1 MEAARQ
7 LYPDLSLSLPRPR
20 IRTKDTDA
28 SGFRFNKFVC
38 ALCLIGAA
46 AFIHVYQQAL
56 VAQNGI
62 EIARVKSAI
71 KEQARVGKTLKVQRM
86 ILKSPSRLERL
97 ATKELGMV
105 KPAKVNYIVIPA
117 KLPDGRAA
125 AREQPKKKGLGAAL
139 ARINFLGGP

>member
-7 LYPDLSLSLPRPR
+7 LYPDLTLSLPRPR
-20 IRTKDTDA
+20 IGIKETDA
-28 SGFRFNKFVC
+28 RRFRFNKFVW
-38 ALCLIGAA
+38 ALGLIGAA

-62 EIARVKSAI
+62 DIARVKSEI
-71 KEQARVGKTLKVQRM
+71 KEEARLGKTLKVQRM

-97 ATKELGMV
+97 ATKNLGMV

-117 KLPDGRAA
+117 ELPDAPMTRDKT
-125 AREQPKKKGLGAAL
+125 KKKGLGAVL
-139 ARINFLGGP
+139 ARINFLVGP